1 MSYFNP
7 VFLYDEKTHK
17 PAQEGD
23 QLTPASVPVSK
34 AEGNVLK
41 TSDDGLGVSVND
53 IKSPASDNAIKIASD
68 GGLFVDTP
76 VIPEVSKDRFNYLRY
91 GNDGNF
97 FVGSSDVLSNLDTN
111 LLHASS
117 DGRVILTASDLVDG
131 SVLAKFISS
140 EKDNV
145 LHTGSDGK
153 LAVTRVGISAE
164 TGNYLTY
171 GSDGK
176 YYVSGRNILSTS
188 DTNILHTN
196 SESKITLTAGDVASS
211 GVAPLLVSSD
221 DGNGLDIG
229 SDGKLAV
236 TLPKEATV
244 SADKGN
250 YTRKGSDGGF
260 YTGGNDVLS
269 NADENILHISPV
281 DDRVILTKEDLLHLG
296 LAAALLSKDANN
308 AIVLGSDRGL
318 YTSGSNLTDDS
329 RDNLLDVTD
338 KGKISLDKSV
348 LRDYVNSFIRVVS
361 TDSGNLI
368 TAGSDGGA
376 YASADSLRSTD
387 SLNLISKDSSG
398 KLIVTAG
405 AIRSDDADNLLVQD
419 KSGALKV
426 TAEGLVSSE
435 KCNLLRVNTDD
446 KLSLCPSD
454 LISQVPNNALQA
466 AFDGGLYVAKNSASD
481 LVSPTDKIL
490 YVNDSGKL
498 ASGFT
503 LSFNEA
509 TGTLTVVGHNN
520 QVVTSVAIPS
530 GEGAILKDAQLVTN
544 PEGHA
549 EGTYLKFTFT
559 LSDGSTKDTYV
570 NVDALRV
577 NYTGGNGITVSGT
590 TVSTRIKDKGG
601 LTYSDGALAV
611 DTASLVSTLSDNTI
625 KTDSSGDIYLSVDAF
640 NVSTQA
646 GNALANGVDGKA
658 YFPYDFGTM
667 D

>member
-68 GGLFVDTP
+68 GGLFVDIP

-153 LAVTRVGISAE
+153 LAVT
-164 TGNYLTY
+164 
-171 GSDGK
+171 
-176 YYVSGRNILSTS
+176 
-188 DTNILHTN
+188 
-196 SESKITLTAGDVASS
+196 
-211 GVAPLLVSSD
+211 
-221 DGNGLDIG
+221 
-229 SDGKLAV
+229 
-236 TLPKEATV
+236 LPKEATV
-244 SADKGN
+244 SRDKGN

-281 DDRVILTKEDLLHLG
+281 DNRVILTKEDLLRLG
-296 LAAALLSKDANN
+296 MAAALLSKDANN
-308 AIVLGSDRGL
+308 AIVLGSDSGL

-338 KGKISLDKSV
+338 KGKIYLDKSV

-361 TDSGNLI
+361 TDSGNMI

-387 SLNLISKDSSG
+387 SLNLIDKDSSG
-398 KLIVTAG
+398 KLIVTAA
-405 AIRSDDADNLLVQD
+405 AIKSDDADNLLVQD

-435 KCNLLRVNTDD
+435 KCNLLRANIDN

-520 QVVTSVAIPS
+520 QVVSSVAIPS

-544 PEGHA
+544 PEGQA

-625 KTDSSGDIYLSVDAF
+625 RTDSSGDIYLSVDAF

-646 GNALANGVDGKA
+646 GNVLANGVDGKA

>member
-34 AEGNVLK
+34 AKGNVLK
-41 TSDDGLGVSVND
+41 VSDDGLGVAVSD
-53 IKSPASDNAIKIASD
+53 IRSDADGNAIQLNSD
-68 GGLFVDTP
+68 GKLFVETP
-76 VIPEVSKDRFNYLRY
+76 VILEISKDRFNYLRY

-97 FVGSSDVLSNLDTN
+97 YVGSTDVLSNSSIN
-111 LLHASS
+111 ILHA
-117 DGRVILTASDLVDG
+117 DANGKVILTAADLVDG
-131 SVLAKFISS
+131 NILSRFVSS
-140 EKDNV
+140 EKDNI
-145 LHTGSDGK
+145 LHVGSDGK
-153 LAVTRVGISAE
+153 LAVTRVGVSTE

-171 GSDGK
+171 GADKGFYVGSRNVLSD
-176 YYVSGRNILSTS
+176 SDANILRA
-188 DTNILHTN
+188 
-196 SESKITLTAGDVASS
+196 SEGKVTLTAGDIADS
-211 GVAPLLVSSD
+211 GVAPLLVSHD
-221 DGNGLDIG
+221 TGNGLNIG

-236 TLPKEATV
+236 TLPEEAKV
-244 SADKGN
+244 SGDKGN

-269 NADENILHISPV
+269 NADANILHISSV
-281 DDRVILTKEDLLHLG
+281 DDKVILTKGDLLHLG
-296 LAAALLSKDANN
+296 LAAALLSKDENN
-308 AIVLGSDRGL
+308 AIVLGSDSGL

-338 KGKISLDKSV
+338 KGKISLNKSV
-348 LRDYVNSFIRVVS
+348 IRDYVNSFIRVVS
-361 TDSGNLI
+361 SDSGNLI

-398 KLIVTAG
+398 KLIVTAA
-405 AIRSDDADNLLVQD
+405 AIRSDDADNLIVQD

-426 TAEGLVSSE
+426 TADGLVSSE
-435 KCNLLRVNTDD
+435 KCNLLRVNIDN

-530 GEGAILKDAQLVTN
+530 GEGAFLKDVQLVIN
-544 PEGHA
+544 PEGQA
-549 EGTYLKFTFT
+549 EGTYLKFIFT

-570 NVDALRV
+570 NVDTLRV

-625 KTDSSGDIYLSVDAF
+625 KTDASGDIYLSVDAF

>member
-68 GGLFVDTP
+68 GGLFVDIP

-153 LAVTRVGISAE
+153 LAVT
-164 TGNYLTY
+164 
-171 GSDGK
+171 
-176 YYVSGRNILSTS
+176 
-188 DTNILHTN
+188 
-196 SESKITLTAGDVASS
+196 
-211 GVAPLLVSSD
+211 
-221 DGNGLDIG
+221 
-229 SDGKLAV
+229 
-236 TLPKEATV
+236 LPKEATV
-244 SADKGN
+244 SRDKGN

-281 DDRVILTKEDLLHLG
+281 DDRVILTKEDLLRLG
-296 LAAALLSKDANN
+296 MVAALPSKDANN
-308 AIVLGSDRGL
+308 AIVLGSDSGL

-338 KGKISLDKSV
+338 KGKIYLDKSV

-361 TDSGNLI
+361 TDSRNLI

-387 SLNLISKDSSG
+387 SLNLIDKDSSG

-405 AIRSDDADNLLVQD
+405 AIRSNDADNLLVQD

-435 KCNLLRVNTDD
+435 KCNLLRVNIDN

-520 QVVTSVAIPS
+520 QVVSSVAIPS

-544 PEGHA
+544 PEGQA
-549 EGTYLKFTFT
+549 KGTYLKFTFT

-590 TVSTRIKDKGG
+590 TVSTRIKGKGG

>member
-1 MSYFNP
+1 MSYLNP
-7 VFLYDEKTHK
+7 VVLYDEKTHK
-17 PAQEGD
+17 PMQESD
-23 QLTPASVPVSK
+23 KLTPASVPVSE

-41 TSDDGLGVSVND
+41 TSDDGLSVAVGDLVSASTGNAIRLDSADGKLFAPIPNIPGVSGD
-53 IKSPASDNAIKIASD
+53 KW
-68 GGLFVDTP
+68 
-76 VIPEVSKDRFNYLRY
+76 NYLRY

-97 FVGSSDVLSNLDTN
+97 FIGSGDVLSNSSTN
-111 LLHASS
+111 LLHAAS
-117 DGRVILTASDLVDG
+117 DGKVILTANDLVDS

-140 EKDNV
+140 ETGNA

-153 LAVTRVGISAE
+153 LAVTRVGVSTE

-171 GSDGK
+171 GADNGFF
-176 YYVSGRNILSTS
+176 VGGRNILSEN
-188 DTNILHTN
+188 DANILHT
-196 SESKITLTAGDVASS
+196 SEGKVTLTSKDIADS
-211 GVAPLLVSSD
+211 GVASLLVSTD
-221 DGNGLDIG
+221 KDNGLNIG
-229 SDGKLAV
+229 ADGKLTV
-236 TLPKEATV
+236 TLPEEAKV
-244 SADKGN
+244 SGDKGN

-260 YTGGNDVLS
+260 YTGGNDILS
-269 NADENILHISPV
+269 NADANILRISSV
-281 DDRVILTKEDLLHLG
+281 DDRVILTKDDLLHLG
-296 LAAALLSKDANN
+296 LAAAFLSKDANN
-308 AIVLGSDRGL
+308 AIVLGSDSGL
-318 YTSGSNLTDDS
+318 YTSGSNLTDGS
-329 RDNLLDVTD
+329 QDNLLEVTD
-338 KGKISLDKSV
+338 KGRITLDRSV

-361 TDSGNLI
+361 KDAGNLI
-368 TAGSDGGA
+368 IAGADGGA

-387 SLNLISKDSSG
+387 TLNLITKDGSG
-398 KLIVTAG
+398 KLIVTA
-405 AIRSDDADNLLVQD
+405 ASVKSDDADNLIVQD

-426 TAEGLVSSE
+426 TADGLVSSE
-435 KCNLLRVNTDD
+435 KCNLLRVNIDN

-520 QVVTSVAIPS
+520 QVVTSVNIPS

-544 PEGHA
+544 PEGQA

-625 KTDSSGDIYLSVDAF
+625 KTDASGDIYLSVDAF

-646 GNALANGVDGKA
+646 GNALTNGVDGKA